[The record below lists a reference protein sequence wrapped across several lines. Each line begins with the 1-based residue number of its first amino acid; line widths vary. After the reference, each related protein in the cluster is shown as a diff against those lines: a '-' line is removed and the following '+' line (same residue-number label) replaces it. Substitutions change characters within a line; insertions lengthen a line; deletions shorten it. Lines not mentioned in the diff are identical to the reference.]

1 MTQTVCS
8 PLVLIGEKKVV
19 LKKPDISHRIFFS
32 VRVLARQEAW
42 FDVKIS
48 FDDPLFRSYYILN
61 GPEKYFEATGADIF
75 QGNVWAFNNSD
86 INLWLLM
93 TEILH

>member
-1 MTQTVCS
+1 MVQT
-8 PLVLIGEKKVV
+8 LVSRTLVAGQQMIFIH
-19 LKKPDISHRIFFS
+19 KPHILHRIFFS
-32 VRVLARQEAW
+32 ARVLLRPEQWA
-42 FDVKIS
+42 DVKMS
-48 FDDPLFRSYYILN
+48 FDDPLFHSYYILN